1 MKLTPVK
8 KLVFTAVCAALC
20 LVLPMAFHSVPNAGT
35 IFLPMHIPVL
45 LCGLI
50 CGWPYGGVCGIV
62 GPLLSSLVTGMPPA
76 AMLPSMMVEC
86 CAYGFVT
93 GMLMRHV
100 HTKHAV
106 ADLYI
111 SLVSAMVAGR
121 VLAGF
126 AKAWIFTPGISP
138 FAWVTTSLVTGIPG
152 IVIQLILMPMVV
164 LALTKAKLIPNRYPK
179 EVTHE

>member
-100 HTKHAV
+100 HTRHAV

>member
-20 LVLPMAFHSVPNAGT
+20 LVLPMAFHTVPNAGT

-50 CGWPYGGVCGIV
+50 CGWPYGGVCGIL

-100 HTKHAV
+100 YTKHAV

-138 FAWVTTSLVTGIPG
+138 FAWVTTSLIAGVPG
-152 IVIQLILMPMVV
+152 IVIQLVLMPMVV
-164 LALTKAKLIPNRYPK
+164 FGLTRAKLIPTRYPR
-179 EVTHE
+179 EIVCE